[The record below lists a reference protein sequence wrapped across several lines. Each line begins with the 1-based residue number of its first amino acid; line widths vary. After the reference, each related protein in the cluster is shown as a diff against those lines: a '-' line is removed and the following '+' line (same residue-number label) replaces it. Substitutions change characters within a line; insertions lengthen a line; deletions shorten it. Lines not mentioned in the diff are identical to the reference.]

1 MAFPFLSDAE
11 LLSLA
16 IAGEQLSGLTAED
29 RASHANAACDLVR
42 ASVAKTWA
50 DVSAY
55 GGDCKYHA
63 AGLAAYA
70 LLSRRGYK
78 PSAGADDNIKARY
91 DAAVAWLE
99 AVATGAVEAQV
110 TGTRISRPIM
120 VSEPSRHVSAMGT
133 ITYYRRWK
141 DG

>member
-1 MAFPFLSDAE
+1 MTTPFITDEE
-11 LLSLA
+11 LLSLSVA
-16 IAGEQLSGLTAED
+16 SEQLSGVSSTD
-29 RASHANAACDLVR
+29 RDTHRATACDLVR
-42 ASVAKTWA
+42 ASVAKTWS
-50 DVSAY
+50 DVTAW

-63 AGLAAYA
+63 AGLAAYS

-99 AVATGAVEAQV
+99 KVERGEVEAQV
-110 TGTRISRPIM
+110 TGTRVSRPIM
-120 VSEPSRHVSAMGT
+120 SSEPSRHTSGEP
-133 ITYYRRWK
+133 YYNFYRRWK